1 MRKRY
6 VEPGNVIGA
15 GWLLMLV
22 VLCGCAGGPRQ
33 AGVPAQV
40 PSEPRLQF
48 VIIPDRTGGERRGV
62 LARAIEQV
70 NLLQPELVMCVGDM
84 IEGYSEDAR
93 VVQGQFEELE
103 RLLARLDA
111 PFYYVPGNHDISNP
125 MMAKLWEE
133 RFGPRYYYFLKD
145 DVLFICLN
153 TEAGM
158 EQGGLEIQAA
168 KVCRTLETYRDVR
181 FTFVLMHKPVW
192 AGAEVPEWWRRI
204 EYALADRPYAVFAGH
219 EHTYRKETRH
229 GRPYYRLATCGG
241 WSYLDGVYA
250 GLFDHITQ
258 VTLVGTNLT
267 VVNFRVDGV
276 LPDDVVTDET
286 VAYGKRLAAE
296 GVHVAPV
303 FIEGADVEQ
312 GEMRV
317 TLSNC
322 LQMPVEFEVKV
333 RAEGRVLATPEEIRV
348 ALAPG
353 DVAVRSVQLEATR
366 SNTGDVAGVVEMNWQ
381 ARCEPV
387 GAKAFYTQGRERA
400 GIVRPYVC
408 VARDREIVIDG
419 RLDEWP
425 ALRFVCTNPVYFG
438 FDRATWFGADD
449 GSFRF
454 DVRHDDEHV
463 YVAVRVSDEVLMVA
477 TNLAAWQQDGVEL
490 WIQGNPWEV
499 GARGDGALCIGVSPG
514 EGRHG
519 WALHDEERLPAGI
532 RVACDAAPGG
542 YTVEYAIA
550 RRVLAAKQND
560 DLRELYVNLAMND
573 YDPPGRNG
581 VQLWWQP
588 DHRSRAGY
596 KGAGTMRLGE

>member
-1 MRKRY
+1 MK
-6 VEPGNVIGA
+6 NVRGRT
-15 GWLLMLV
+15 GSLRRTGSLLALV
-22 VLCGCAGGPRQ
+22 ALCGCAGGPRQ

-48 VIIPDRTGGERRGV
+48 VIIPDRTGGERPGV
-62 LARAIEQV
+62 LPRAIEQV

-153 TEAGM
+153 TEEGM
-158 EQGGLEIQAA
+158 EPGGLEIQAA

-181 FTFVLMHKPVW
+181 FTFVFMHKPVW
-192 AGAEVPEWWRRI
+192 AGDEVPEWWRRI
-204 EYALADRPYAVFAGH
+204 EYALAGRPYAVFAGH
-219 EHTYRKETRH
+219 DHTYRKHVRRGMPH
-229 GRPYYRLATCGG
+229 YRLATCGG

-267 VVNFRVDGV
+267 VVNFKINGV
-276 LPDDVVTDET
+276 LPDDIVTDET

-303 FIEGADVEQ
+303 FIEGAGFEQ
-312 GEMRV
+312 GEMTV

-322 LQMPVEFEVKV
+322 LQMPVEFEVTV
-333 RAEGRVLATPEEIRV
+333 RAEGRVLATPEEMGV
-348 ALAPG
+348 SLAPG
-353 DVAVRSVQLEATR
+353 EVAVRSVQLETTR
-366 SNTGDVAGVVEMNWQ
+366 GNTGDVAGVVEMNWQ
-381 ARCEPV
+381 ARCEPA

-400 GIVRPYVC
+400 GIVRPFTC
-408 VARDREIVIDG
+408 PRIDRAVNVDG

-454 DVRHDDEHV
+454 DVRHDDAQV
-463 YVAVRVSDEVLMVA
+463 YVAVAVSDEALVVA

-490 WIQGNPWEV
+490 WMKGNPWRA
-499 GARGDGALCIGVSPG
+499 GARGEGPLCIAVSPG
-514 EGRHG
+514 EGTNN
-519 WALHDEERLPAGI
+519 WVLHNQEKLPAGI
-532 RVACDAAPGG
+532 RVACQAAPGE
-542 YTVEYAIA
+542 YTIEYAIP
-550 RRVLAAKQND
+550 RRALAAGEND
-560 DLRELYVNLAMND
+560 ELRELYVNVAVND
-573 YDPPGRNG
+573 YDPPGRSG

-588 DHRSRAGY
+588 DYRSRTGY
-596 KGAGTMRLGE
+596 KGAGTMRMGE